1 MIVTLL
7 SDRGTNDA
15 GIAAAK
21 VRIMQRFAGAVVVDI
36 THDAA
41 VYDVHQAAYVL
52 RSAYPHFKKGTVHVV
67 AADIASEGITR
78 IILAV
83 HDGFYFIAPDN
94 GVLPLALGTA
104 IGDTRICFEPHS
116 PVDFAGFMEQAVAI
130 ITAISANDISSY
142 QFTAI
147 KEAPGILRAH
157 AFSHSLDCSIRY
169 IDRYGNVV
177 LDITRAQFDEVA
189 RGRPFRIPVMKERK
203 DNLAFAHPAHS
214 GFAKARLG
222 QQVDVTAISENY
234 GDVAEGEPLCR
245 FNNAGFLEIAINH
258 DSAAGLLKI
267 RTGNSGSLLYKTIRI
282 FF

>member
-15 GIAAAK
+15 GLAAAK
-21 VRIMQRFAGAVVVDI
+21 VRLMQSLPGVVLVDV

-41 VYDVHQAAYVL
+41 AYDVHQAAYVL
-52 RSAYPHFKKGTVHVV
+52 RAAYPHFTKGTAHVV
-67 AADIASEGITR
+67 AADIVSEDNTR

-94 GVLPLALGTA
+94 GVLPLALGAA
-104 IGDTRICFEPHS
+104 IADTRICFEQHG
-116 PVDFAGFMEQAVAI
+116 PVDFAGFMAQAVAI
-130 ITAISANDISSY
+130 IAAVVADELSVY
-142 QFTAI
+142 QPCAI

-177 LDITRAQFDEVA
+177 LDISRAQFDEVA

-203 DNLAFAHPAHS
+203 DSPAFVQPANS

-222 QQVDVTAISENY
+222 QQVDVTTISENY
-234 GDVAEGEPLCR
+234 SDVAEGEPLCR

-258 DSAAGLLKI
+258 DSAADLLKI